1 MIRRRTLLFSLCIVV
16 MTGCV
21 TTDIT
26 PLEKKTFEP
35 DGTVVVKL
43 RPDDMEDERKLAAG
57 SLLSISSILAHE
69 PYKTYVITRE
79 YLFDREQEADYY
91 LYLIINDPLSVTSDV
106 TATLSA
112 YLCNFSQKSTRQHF
126 LGSPSLLP
134 FYAPVVS
141 PLLQDATNNL
151 DFLKKHYNVA
161 TARFIST
168 LLGSLSNSDI
178 MSEKIAI
185 VGTTFP
191 VLRWRHKMPQLI
203 RDKKLT
209 SEDVTILGLDNY
221 TPSEIVNII
230 VSLRRSIE
238 NDPLKS
244 EQLPE
249 MMITLREPSI
259 SRRARMIRNIFSKMF
274 VSAAHAKPIS
284 GCGLWGSP
292 ETE

>member
-26 PLEKKTFEP
+26 PLEKTTFGA
-35 DGTVVVKL
+35 DGTIVVKSW
-43 RPDDMEDERKLAAG
+43 PDDMEDEMKLAIGGLGNIA
-57 SLLSISSILAHE
+57 SILAHE
-69 PYKTYVITRE
+69 PSKTYVITRE
-79 YLFDREQEADYY
+79 YLYGREQEADYY
-91 LYLIINDPLSVTSDV
+91 LYLIINDPLSVTRDV

-112 YLCNFSQKSTRQHF
+112 YLCNFSQKSKRQRF
-126 LGSPSLLP
+126 LGSPSMLP
-134 FYAPVVS
+134 FYAPVIS
-141 PLLQDATNNL
+141 PLVLDPTNNL
-151 DFLKKHYNVA
+151 DFLKKHYSVD
-161 TARFIST
+161 TARFISS
-168 LLGSLSNSDI
+168 LLGGLSNSDI
-178 MSEKIAI
+178 LSEKIAI

-203 RDKKLT
+203 RDRKLT

-221 TPSEIVNII
+221 TPSEIANII

-249 MMITLREPSI
+249 MMIALREPSI
-259 SRRARMIRNIFSKMF
+259 SRKARMIRNIFSKMF
-274 VSAAHAKPIS
+274 VNAAHAKPIS
-284 GCGLWGSP
+284 GCGLRIS
-292 ETE
+292 